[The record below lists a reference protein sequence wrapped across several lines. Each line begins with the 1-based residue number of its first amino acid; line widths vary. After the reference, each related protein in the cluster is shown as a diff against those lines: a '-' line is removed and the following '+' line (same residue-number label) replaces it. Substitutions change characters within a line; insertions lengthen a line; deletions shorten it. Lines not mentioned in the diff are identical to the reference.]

1 MKLEQIISSRNYNM
15 WPSWD
20 LVYEWENIISER
32 LGLSFHYEKKVMN
45 NRYLKRIP
53 FLLQLFQT
61 ALPAFRFDMTPNLHS
76 QVNNRTNIIPCIV
89 DFYLKEKQLKNFYN
103 CYKKNKVV
111 LVSNREVYDYL
122 KSINCPLNIQHLA
135 LSISD
140 IYRIDSTT
148 RFEKKYDL
156 VMMGRQNPIL
166 KKFVDEY
173 AAKHRDFKYVYR
185 IQNDGVFNYYTSDGD
200 CLGDINTRDKY
211 IKLMQSAR
219 VGLYSTPG
227 IDGGEVKTNGFS
239 QVTPRFLELIAC
251 GCHVLARY
259 KNNSDTQYYELEK
272 FSPILSTYDEFE
284 DAMDK
289 RLRTEVSMK
298 DYSDYL
304 SKHYTSVRCQ
314 ELNNLIMDL

>member
-1 MKLEQIISSRNYNM
+1 MILESIITTRNYNT

-20 LVYEWENIISER
+20 LVYEWENMISNK
-32 LGLSFHYEKKVMN
+32 LGLPFYYEKEVMN

-61 ALPAFRFDMTPNLHS
+61 PQTAFRFDMVPNLHTL
-76 QVNNRTNIIPCIV
+76 VNNRVNIIPCIV
-89 DFYLKEKQLKNFYN
+89 DFFLRGKQLKNFYR
-103 CYKKNKVV
+103 CYNKNKIVF
-111 LVSNREVYDYL
+111 VSSREVYDYL
-122 KSINCPLNIQHLA
+122 KSVNCPLNIQHLA

-140 IYRIDSTT
+140 KYKIDATT

-156 VMMGRQNPIL
+156 VLMGRQNPVL
-166 KKFVDEY
+166 RKFVDEY
-173 AAKHRDFKYVYR
+173 AAKHEDFRYVYR
-185 IQNDGVFNYYTSDGD
+185 VQKDGAFNYYTSNGV
-200 CLGDINTRDKY
+200 CLGDINSREKY
-211 IKLMQSAR
+211 IKLMRSAR

-227 IDGGEVKTNGFS
+227 IDGGEVRTNGFS

-259 KNNSDTQYYELEK
+259 RNNSDTKYYELEK

-289 RLRTEVSMK
+289 RLRTEVCMK
-298 DYSDYL
+298 DYSEYL

-314 ELNNLIMDL
+314 ELKNYIMDL

>member
-1 MKLEQIISSRNYNM
+1 MELEQIITSRNYDT
-15 WPSWD
+15 WPSLD
-20 LVYEWENIISER
+20 LVYEWEDIISKE
-32 LGLSFHYEKKVMN
+32 LGLSFYYEKEVMS

-53 FLLQLFQT
+53 FLLSFFQT
-61 ALPAFRFDMTPNLHS
+61 SQTAFRFDMITNLYS
-76 QVNNRTNIIPCIV
+76 QVNNRSNIIPCIV
-89 DFYLKEKQLKNFYN
+89 DFFLKDKQLKKFCNYYN
-103 CYKKNKVV
+103 KNKIVF
-111 LVSNREVYDYL
+111 VSSREVYDYL
-122 KSINCPLNIQHLA
+122 KSVNCPLNIQHLA

-140 IYRIDSTT
+140 IYRIDANT

-156 VMMGRQNPIL
+156 VLMGRQNPVL
-166 KKFVDEY
+166 QKFVDEY
-173 AAKHRDFKYVYR
+173 AAKHKDFRYVYR
-185 IQNDGVFNYYTSDGD
+185 ILKDGVFYYYTSDGN
-200 CLGDINTRDKY
+200 CLGDINTREKY

-227 IDGGEVKTNGFS
+227 IDGGEVRTNGFN

-259 KNNSDTQYYELEK
+259 KNNSDTKYYELEK

-289 RLRTEVSMK
+289 RLRTEVCMK
-298 DYSDYL
+298 DYSEYL

-314 ELNNLIMDL
+314 ELKNYIMDL